1 MNNFNPI
8 LLQFLA
14 LVFSEFYNIECVCA
28 YHTSSEEDFD

>member
-14 LVFSEFYNIECVCA
+14 LVFSEFIILSVFVLN
-28 YHTSSEEDFD
+28 TSSEEDFD